1 MLVTLIRKY
10 YWKRKLGIDYTSDKT
25 YTLRYE
31 QKYESI
37 YDELGGGFWFSN
49 VPSFLE
55 LELLKQSIS
64 DPFLYSSRPQEL
76 LEYDGRF
83 ADNGV
88 AVNGIA
94 VHSKVNKYL
103 PVDYVDVDDDNVATS
118 ANDVV
123 ATTMAIDDDEEGD
136 VGDDVDDDVHDD
148 VDDDVDDDY
157 FHRVYNPLGR
167 QLPPNVIHP
176 IQSLAIHIYKS
187 LKKVS
192 NNIWPINWIL
202 AHDFTILT

>member
-1 MLVTLIRKY
+1 MVI
-10 YWKRKLGIDYTSDKT
+10 
-25 YTLRYE
+25 
-31 QKYESI
+31 
-37 YDELGGGFWFSN
+37 
-49 VPSFLE
+49 
-55 LELLKQSIS
+55 
-64 DPFLYSSRPQEL
+64 
-76 LEYDGRF
+76 
-83 ADNGV
+83 
-88 AVNGIA
+88 
-94 VHSKVNKYL
+94 VHSKLNKYL

-136 VGDDVDDDVHDD
+136 VGDDVDNDVD
-148 VDDDVDDDY
+148 VDVDDDDVDDNY
-157 FHRVYNPLGR
+157 FHSVYNPLGR

-176 IQSLAIHIYKS
+176 IQSLAIHIYKT